1 MKAFKEVKDSNID
14 LLNQYV
20 PIVKRVHGR
29 EHPEFIEVAR
39 VFESLSEKLG
49 KDDFDNL
56 DPLFM
61 ELREITSNYQVP
73 SDTCESYEAVY
84 VNLEILDKVYF
95 SQ

>member
-39 VFESLSEKLG
+39 VFEDLSKKLG
-49 KDDFDNL
+49 KDDFENL
-56 DPLFM
+56 KPLFM
-61 ELREITSNYQVP
+61 ELREITNNYQVP
-73 SDTCESYEAVY
+73 SDVCESYEAVY
-84 VNLEILDKVYF
+84 VNLEILDKAYF
-95 SQ
+95 KI